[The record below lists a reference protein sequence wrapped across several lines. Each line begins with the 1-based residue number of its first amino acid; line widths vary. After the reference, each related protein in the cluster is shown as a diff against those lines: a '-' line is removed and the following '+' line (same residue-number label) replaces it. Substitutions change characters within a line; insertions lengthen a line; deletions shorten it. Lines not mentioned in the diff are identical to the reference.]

1 MDSKEEADEEGP
13 NDPWNSRRRSSLI
26 LFTSLKATKLP
37 DASRG

>member
-13 NDPWNSRRRSSLI
+13 NDPWNSRRRGFSI
-26 LFTSLKATKLP
+26 FFTSLRATKLS